1 MIRLTTMDRT
11 ILVEHLAEV
20 DRHVA
25 LGEKHIRRQ
34 REIVAE
40 VRQRGDDVTRSEI
53 LLGLFEE
60 MQQTHLEDRRRIRD
74 QLARN

>member
-1 MIRLTTMDRT
+1 MDRT

-74 QLARN
+74 ELARN

>member
-74 QLARN
+74 ELARN